1 MSVESELIAHSPT
14 ITTSVSCNTLADEPT
29 ICSENLNLYKR
40 KKLIL
45 DLDETLV
52 HSSFTKPEHCDFI
65 VPVKYQGS
73 FYDIYVQKRPG
84 VDQFLEQLTKHFEI
98 FIFTASMQ
106 EYSVP
111 IVKALMPDFPS
122 SNILSRQHC
131 RFFQGT
137 FVKDL
142 SIFNCQLSDIVIVDN
157 SSCSYCLQPQNG
169 IPVKTWTGDTSD
181 SELLAMTLPF
191 LMKCCEYD
199 DVRNYISSSLIC

>member
-1 MSVESELIAHSPT
+1 MEVVESQLIAHTPVLTQSLSFGSLAEVPVVK
-14 ITTSVSCNTLADEPT
+14 TTFQQQ
-29 ICSENLNLYKR
+29 KR

-52 HSSFTKPEHCDFI
+52 HSSFSKPEHCDFS
-65 VPVKYQGS
+65 VSVEYQGVS
-73 FYDIYVQKRPG
+73 YEIYVQKRPG
-84 VDQFLEQLTKHFEI
+84 VDTFLEQLCQCFEV
-98 FIFTASMQ
+98 FIFTASMA

-111 IVKALMPDFPS
+111 IVQALMPDFPT

-142 SIFNCQLSDIVIVDN
+142 SIFDCQLTDIIIVDN

-169 IPVKTWTGDTSD
+169 IPVTTWTGDSTD
-181 SELLAMTLPF
+181 SELLALILPF
-191 LMKCCEYD
+191 LLKCKECD
-199 DVRNYISSSLIC
+199 DVRLCISAEIH

>member
-1 MSVESELIAHSPT
+1 MSGIESELIAHSPT
-14 ITTSVSCNTLADEPT
+14 ITSSVSCTTFSEEPPA
-29 ICSENLNLYKR
+29 CSNLSLDKR

-52 HSSFTKPEHCDFI
+52 HSSFTKPEHCDFV
-65 VPVKYQGS
+65 VPVKYQGAS
-73 FYDIYVQKRPG
+73 YDIYVQKRPG

-106 EYSVP
+106 EYSIP
-111 IVKALMPDFPS
+111 IVKTLMPDFPS

-131 RFFQGT
+131 KFFQGT

-157 SSCSYCLQPQNG
+157 SSCSYCLQPHNG

-191 LMKCCEYD
+191 LLKCREYD
-199 DVRNYISSSLIC
+199 DVRNYISSTIFC